1 MRYSATVAGGLHAG
15 YGASLVGID
24 ANMID
29 FRTRRSAQGLDG
41 KGQFPTRKLADALL
55 GVAPG
60 ATATFAVPEIAA
72 SVEMGGARTVN
83 QVNLINRATTAQD
96 VTDLKAA
103 LTTLSVNT
111 SNPSP
116 VANLDRNP
124 LGTR

>member
-1 MRYSATVAGGLHAG
+1 MRYSATVAGGLHAL
-15 YGASLVGID
+15 YGGALVGVD

-29 FRTRRSAQGLDG
+29 YRTRRAAQALDG
-41 KGQFPTRKLADALL
+41 KGEYATRKILDSLI

-60 ATATFAVPEIAA
+60 ATATFTIPEIAA
-72 SVEMGGARTVN
+72 SPELGGARPVN
-83 QVNLINRATTAQD
+83 QVNLVNRVTTAQD
-96 VTDLKAA
+96 VTEIKTAI
-103 LTTLSVNT
+103 TTMSVNT